1 MKHLFIFPKM
11 YYLCSMEYSI
21 LVIILIFI
29 FLGLIILA
37 GKGDFLIAG
46 YNTAPKEEKEKY
58 NIKRLRLLIGILL
71 FICAGAMP
79 LLHINVV
86 GAFAFPIIV
95 VISTVVILIMANTWA
110 KKK

>member
-1 MKHLFIFPKM
+1 M
-11 YYLCSMEYSI
+11 YYLCGMNYT
-21 LVIILIFI
+21 LFVIILIFI
-29 FLGLIILA
+29 ILGLVILA

-71 FICAGAMP
+71 FICAGAMT
-79 LLHINVV
+79 LLHIDVA
-86 GAFAFPIIV
+86 GSSLAFTIIV
-95 VISTVVILIMANTWA
+95 MISTVVIVIMANTWA